1 MKSTGKS
8 RLPFRVFGDDGLEP
22 RWQAIRCASGY
33 DGKLSRSQINLPM
46 LSRQTTRGG
55 FVPVGSDAQ
64 QLVVTKVSYGE
75 RKGHSATEK
84 DRFRHNMQ
92 RYARYIARDE
102 AIEGR
107 LFDRESEG
115 EAYRERVDRWTGD
128 RRYFR
133 LSLNPK
139 RSNDIPDVQS
149 YTREVMAAI
158 ERKVLTPAEREA
170 GQNLDWIA
178 ATHTNT
184 GRTHSHVLLRGK
196 VGNRDLFMRPQF
208 ITRGIRS
215 IAREVASR
223 DHHLGLRS
231 WREIE
236 ADRSVEG
243 RQAMRDLAREV
254 RDDDTEMGRD
264 VGLDGGDDE

>member
-75 RKGHSATEK
+75 RKGHSDTEK

-115 EAYRERVDRWTGD
+115 EAYR
-128 RRYFR
+128 
-133 LSLNPK
+133 
-139 RSNDIPDVQS
+139 
-149 YTREVMAAI
+149 
-158 ERKVLTPAEREA
+158 
-170 GQNLDWIA
+170 
-178 ATHTNT
+178 
-184 GRTHSHVLLRGK
+184 
-196 VGNRDLFMRPQF
+196 
-208 ITRGIRS
+208 
-215 IAREVASR
+215 
-223 DHHLGLRS
+223 
-231 WREIE
+231 
-236 ADRSVEG
+236 
-243 RQAMRDLAREV
+243 
-254 RDDDTEMGRD
+254 
-264 VGLDGGDDE
+264 

>member
-115 EAYRERVDRWTGD
+115 EDYRERVNRWTGD

-133 LSLNPK
+133 LSLNPQ
-139 RSNDIPDVQS
+139 RGNNIPDVRS

-158 ERKVLTPAEREA
+158 ERKVLTPVEREA

-223 DHHLGLRS
+223 GHHLGLRS